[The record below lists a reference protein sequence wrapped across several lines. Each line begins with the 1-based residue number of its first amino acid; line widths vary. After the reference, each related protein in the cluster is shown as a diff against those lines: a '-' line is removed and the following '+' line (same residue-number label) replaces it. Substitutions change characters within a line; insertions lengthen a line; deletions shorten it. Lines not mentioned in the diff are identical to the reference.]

1 MANQETQVT
10 QEVEGSHVTYLP
22 NSDAPIAV
30 RLLYKLLSNCKVGTL
45 HIKLGEEVYV
55 LQAESS
61 GPNAQIEVHN
71 AFQMI
76 KRFSRH
82 GELGFS
88 ESYLNGDWE
97 TTDLST
103 LLYWGALNLESLFHS
118 LQANFFIKLFNRLRH
133 LFRRNS
139 EQGSK
144 RNISAHYDLGNDFY
158 KLWLDSTMTYSSAV
172 FSAEEESLEQAQTRK
187 YEQLLD
193 SLDAKPGQHI
203 LEVGCGWGGFA
214 EYAAQKGFRVT
225 GITLSTEQLA
235 WANKRI
241 EDAGLSHLV
250 ELKLQ
255 DYRHL
260 TGEFDHIV
268 SIEMFEAVGERY
280 WPGYFSMLHARLKS
294 GGKVALQ
301 VITIDHKNFDYYRQN
316 VDFIQLYIF
325 PGGMLPSPEVFA
337 QHADKAGLSVDKAI
351 DYGHDY
357 ERTLKI
363 WHERFNEV
371 IHQVQALGYDQRF
384 INMWR
389 YYLSYCEAGFRT
401 EHTGVY
407 QYLMSKPA

>member
-1 MANQETQVT
+1 MASQDAQVIL
-10 QEVEGSHVTYLP
+10 LP
-22 NSDAPIAV
+22 NSSAPIPV

-45 HIKLGEEVYV
+45 HIKLGQEVYV
-55 LQAESS
+55 LQAKEP
-61 GPNAQIEVHN
+61 GPDAHIEVHN
-71 AFQMI
+71 PFKMI
-76 KRFSRH
+76 KRFTRY
-82 GELGFS
+82 GEVGLA
-88 ESYLNGDWE
+88 ESYMSGDWE
-97 TTDLST
+97 TLDLSS
-103 LLYWGALNLESLFHS
+103 LLYWGALNLESLFHA
-118 LQANFFIKLFNRLRH
+118 LQANFFVKWFNRARH
-133 LFRRNS
+133 LIRHNS

-158 KLWLDSTMTYSSAV
+158 SLWLDSTMTYSSGI
-172 FSAEEESLEQAQTRK
+172 FSDEDEPLEQAQIRK
-187 YEQLLD
+187 YKQLLD
-193 SLDAKPGQHI
+193 SLNATPGQHI

-214 EYAAQKGFRVT
+214 EYAAQQGFRVT

-241 EDAGLSHLV
+241 SDAGLSHLV

-260 TGEFDHIV
+260 TDEFDHIV

-280 WPGYFSMLHARLKS
+280 WPGYFDMLQARLKP

-301 VITIDHKNFDYYRQN
+301 VITIDHKNFDYYRQT

-337 QHADKAGLSVDKAI
+337 EHADKAGLIIDQAV

-357 ERTLKI
+357 EKTLKL
-363 WHERFNEV
+363 WHHRFNDV
-371 IHQVQALGYDQRF
+371 VHQVEALGYDQRF
-384 INMWR
+384 IKMWR
-389 YYLSYCEAGFRT
+389 YYLSYCEAGFRI

>member
-1 MANQETQVT
+1 MANQNS
-10 QEVEGSHVTYLP
+10 EVMVLP
-22 NSDAPIAV
+22 NSNAPIAV

-55 LQAESS
+55 LQAKTS
-61 GPNAQIEVHN
+61 GPDAQIEVHN
-71 AFQMI
+71 PLQMI

-82 GELGFS
+82 GELGFA
-88 ESYLNGDWE
+88 ESYMNGDWE
-97 TTDLST
+97 TSDLST

-118 LQANFFIKLFNRLRH
+118 LQSNFLIKWFNRLRH
-133 LFRRNS
+133 AFRHNS

-158 KLWLDSTMTYSSAV
+158 KLWLDPTMTYSSAV
-172 FSAEEESLEQAQTRK
+172 FLNKDEPLEQAQLRK
-187 YEQLLD
+187 YQHLLD

-214 EYAAQKGFRVT
+214 EYAAERGFRIT
-225 GITLSTEQLA
+225 GITSSQEQLT
-235 WANKRI
+235 WAQKRI
-241 EDAGLSHLV
+241 SDAGLSHLV

-255 DYRHL
+255 DYRSL
-260 TGEFDHIV
+260 SDQFDHIV

-280 WPGYFSMLHARLKS
+280 WPGYFKMLYARLKP

-337 QHADKAGLSVDKAI
+337 EHADSAGLIINKAT

-357 ERTLKI
+357 ERTLQI
-363 WHERFNEV
+363 WHQRFNEV
-371 IHQVQALGYDQRF
+371 VHHVEALGYDQRF

-407 QYLMSKPA
+407 QYLMSKPL

>member
-1 MANQETQVT
+1 MASQNAQVT
-10 QEVEGSHVTYLP
+10 LLP
-22 NSDAPIAV
+22 NSNAPIAV

-45 HIKLGEEVYV
+45 HIKLGGEVYV
-55 LQAESS
+55 LQGKES
-61 GPNAQIEVHN
+61 GPDAHIEVHN
-71 AFQMI
+71 PFKMI

-82 GELGFS
+82 GEIGFA
-88 ESYLNGDWE
+88 ESYMSGDWE
-97 TTDLST
+97 TEDLSS
-103 LLYWGALNLESLFHS
+103 LLYWGALNLESLFHA
-118 LQANFFIKLFNRLRH
+118 LQANFFVKWFNRFRH
-133 LFRRNS
+133 LIRHNS

-158 KLWLDSTMTYSSAV
+158 KLWLDSTMTYSSAI
-172 FSAEEESLEQAQTRK
+172 FSSEDETLEQAQIRK
-187 YEQLLD
+187 YQQLLD

-214 EYAAQKGFRVT
+214 EYAANKGFRVT

-235 WANKRI
+235 WAQKRI
-241 EDAGLSHLV
+241 SDAGLSDLV

-260 TGEFDHIV
+260 TDQFDHIV

-280 WPGYFSMLHARLKS
+280 WPSYFNMLHARLKP

-301 VITIDHKNFDYYRQN
+301 VITIDHQNFDYYRQH

-337 QHADKAGLSVDKAI
+337 EHANKAGLIIDQAM

-363 WHERFNEV
+363 WHQRFNDV
-371 IHQVQALGYDQRF
+371 VHQVETLGYDQRF
-384 INMWR
+384 IKMWR
-389 YYLSYCEAGFRT
+389 YYLSYCEAGFRV

-407 QYLMSKPA
+407 QYLMSKPL

>member
-1 MANQETQVT
+1 MASQNAEVT
-10 QEVEGSHVTYLP
+10 LLP
-22 NSDAPIAV
+22 NSNAPIGV

-45 HIKLGEEVYV
+45 HIKLGEEVY
-55 LQAESS
+55 LLEAKES
-61 GPNAQIEVHN
+61 GPDAHIEVHN
-71 AFQMI
+71 PLKMI

-82 GELGFS
+82 GEVGFA
-88 ESYLNGDWE
+88 ESYMSGDWE
-97 TTDLST
+97 TENLST
-103 LLYWGALNLESLFHS
+103 LLYWGALNLESLFHT
-118 LQANFFIKLFNRLRH
+118 LQANFFVKWFNRFRH
-133 LFRRNS
+133 LIRHNS

-144 RNISAHYDLGNDFY
+144 RNIAAHYDLGNDFY
-158 KLWLDSTMTYSSAV
+158 ALWLDSTMTYSSAL
-172 FSAEEESLEQAQTRK
+172 FSSEDQPLEQAQIAK
-187 YEQLLD
+187 YQQLLD
-193 SLDAKPGQHI
+193 SLNAAPGQHI

-214 EYAAQKGFRVT
+214 EYAAQRGYRVT

-235 WANKRI
+235 WAQKRI
-241 EDAGLSHLV
+241 ADAGLSHLV

-260 TGEFDHIV
+260 TDKFDHIV

-280 WPGYFSMLHARLKS
+280 WPEYFDMLYARLKP

-301 VITIDHKNFDYYRQN
+301 VITIDHQYFDYYRQT

-337 QHADKAGLSVDKAI
+337 DHADKAGLIIDKAT

-357 ERTLKI
+357 ERTLKV
-363 WHERFNEV
+363 WHHRFNDVVHHVE
-371 IHQVQALGYDQRF
+371 ALGYDQRF
-384 INMWR
+384 IKMWR

-407 QYLMSKPA
+407 QYLMSKPV